1 MAIFR
6 DVTITWRGKD
16 YTVTPSMRL
25 MRLIEMGDISLSDIA
40 VRTSQGR
47 PPISHLAF
55 VISKMLQSVGAEVSE
70 EEVYSEILRGDQDQ
84 VQNMIGVVLMAFSPA
99 EDERGNQDAQSGN
112 QSKGRAKSKAAS

>member
-25 MRLIEMGDISLSDIA
+25 MRSIEMGDISLSDIA

-55 VISKMLQSVGAEVSE
+55 VISKMLQSVGAEISE
-70 EEVYSEILRGDQDQ
+70 EEVYSEILRGDQSQ

>member
-25 MRLIEMGDISLSDIA
+25 MRSIEMGDISLSDIA

-55 VISKMLQSVGAEVSE
+55 VISKMLQSVGAEVNE
-70 EEVYSEILRGDQDQ
+70 EEVYSEILRGDQSQ

>member
-25 MRLIEMGDISLSDIA
+25 MRSIEMGDISLSDIA

-55 VISKMLQSVGAEVSE
+55 VISKMLLSVGAEISE
-70 EEVYSEILRGDQDQ
+70 EEVYSEILRGDQSQ